1 MFRVR
6 LSKWVVGIV
15 ICGLGLVIW
24 PIRFGAVGE
33 GLDPGLKPW
42 ETHLEPPEAA
52 TISAS
57 SPLNRTVSVDIHI
70 FWNLPGVEAICSG
83 AGKGP
88 GPTLL
93 LKGEVLDGI
102 GQNRYINKINSRLS
116 PRNMLSMGIRAPAPA
131 TYDRSALFPKHE
143 HGTWSESTHQMQI
156 ISIREMMGLS
166 IDAVEM
172 EIDDR
177 PVIVLSFLD
186 IGMPF
191 SMMSP
196 DMPGNTASG
205 RLLGRFS
212 YDAVHVTLPADRG
225 AIYGIRLKNQ
235 KISLPPPKPKE
246 RFVPEN
252 APLIEATAARTED
265 TLVVVEIQPLGT

>member
-1 MFRVR
+1 
-6 LSKWVVGIV
+6 
-15 ICGLGLVIW
+15 
-24 PIRFGAVGE
+24 
-33 GLDPGLKPW
+33 
-42 ETHLEPPEAA
+42 
-52 TISAS
+52 
-57 SPLNRTVSVDIHI
+57 
-70 FWNLPGVEAICSG
+70 
-83 AGKGP
+83 
-88 GPTLL
+88 
-93 LKGEVLDGI
+93 
-102 GQNRYINKINSRLS
+102 
-116 PRNMLSMGIRAPAPA
+116 MLSMGIRAPAPA

-252 APLIEATAARTED
+252 APLIEATAAENGGHAGGGGNSTAWDLTMGNEQQMLEKELYSPGNSFYCRGGNRGVALADSVWFE
-265 TLVVVEIQPLGT
+265 GG